1 MFVGIVPVL
10 MYPTWQK
17 KTAPYQYKPYV
28 EFTCVFP
35 LASIASFLFFNFILA
50 AACGFLAYKT
60 RHLPQG
66 FNESKF
72 ITICISTVLTIFV
85 GFIPTFMVT
94 HSSLLKMQITNVI
107 VFLNHSLALIFLFLP
122 KIYAVLRVEEPLDS
136 NPRRHQHFGIG
147 IVSSTGADRN
157 ISLFKKVQFPKVSGN
172 FQQMSK
178 ETLLS
183 VAPHSQRPS
192 RFSTVQSPK
201 CFGSPNLS
209 CKTEKIPKISI
220 MSLKQQSP
228 AGSWY
233 SEQTAKLRNRS
244 VESQDKN

>member
-35 LASIASFLFFNFILA
+35 LASVELFLSFNFILA

-85 GFIPTFMVT
+85 GFTPTFMVT
-94 HSSLLKMQITNVI
+94 HRPLLKRLITNVI
-107 VFLNHSLALIFLFLP
+107 VFLNHLLALIFLFLP
-122 KIYAVLRVEEPLDS
+122 KIYAVLHVEEPLE
-136 NPRRHQHFGIG
+136 
-147 IVSSTGADRN
+147 VSRMRQK
-157 ISLFKKVQFPKVSGN
+157 L
-172 FQQMSK
+172 
-178 ETLLS
+178 
-183 VAPHSQRPS
+183 
-192 RFSTVQSPK
+192 
-201 CFGSPNLS
+201 
-209 CKTEKIPKISI
+209 EKD
-220 MSLKQQSP
+220 
-228 AGSWY
+228 
-233 SEQTAKLRNRS
+233 N
-244 VESQDKN
+244 

>member
-1 MFVGIVPVL
+1 

-94 HSSLLKMQITNVI
+94 HSPLLKMQITNVI

-122 KIYAVLRVEEPLDS
+122 KIYAVLRVEEPLES
-136 NPRRHQHFGIG
+136 NARRHQHFG
-147 IVSSTGADRN
+147 V
-157 ISLFKKVQFPKVSGN
+157 V
-172 FQQMSK
+172 
-178 ETLLS
+178 
-183 VAPHSQRPS
+183 
-192 RFSTVQSPK
+192 
-201 CFGSPNLS
+201 
-209 CKTEKIPKISI
+209 
-220 MSLKQQSP
+220 
-228 AGSWY
+228 
-233 SEQTAKLRNRS
+233 
-244 VESQDKN
+244 